1 MYLSTY
7 SDEEF
12 DLIRLWNTRGDKMV
26 LGIYGSGGAGRGAKE
41 IAESQGMWSEIV
53 FIDDTV
59 PEDVFKG
66 LKRMPFESFKNTYS
80 PSSAKIVIAM
90 GEPEYKILLY
100 NKVKDAGYEF
110 ANVIHPSVYV
120 SPDAHLGVGII
131 AQLGVMIAVD
141 THVGNNVTLEQYV
154 VVAHDTIIE
163 DHAQIS
169 AFVMLAGHSKVGRG
183 TYIGIGVP
191 VRDGVTIGNSTIV
204 GMGSVVQKDIPDN
217 VIAMGNPARV
227 MKNRDGEKVFR

>member
-1 MYLSTY
+1 M
-7 SDEEF
+7 EV
-12 DLIRLWNTRGDKMV
+12 IRLV
-26 LGIYGSGGAGRGAKE
+26 LGIYGSNGAGRGVKE
-41 IAESQGMWSEIV
+41 IAELQGIWSEIV

-59 PEDVFKG
+59 PEDYFKG
-66 LKRMPFESFKNTYS
+66 LKRMSFDSFKSMYT
-80 PSSAKIVIAM
+80 PSVAKVVIAV

-100 NKVKDAGYEF
+100 NKVKAAEFEF
-110 ANVIHPSVYV
+110 ANVIHPSVYI
-120 SPDAHLGVGII
+120 SPDAHIGTGII
-131 AQLGVMIAVD
+131 AQMGVMIAVD
-141 THVGNNVTLEQYV
+141 TYVGNNVTLEQYA
-154 VVAHDTIIE
+154 VVAHDTVIQ

-169 AFVMLAGHSKVGRG
+169 AFVMLAGCSKVGRG

-191 VRDGVTIGNSTIV
+191 VREKTTIGSNTII